1 MHQAGA
7 GDTFVTKSKKDLK
20 MKSDFNY
27 YLVNFCSVDV
37 DSGTNIAMVFVCL
50 NQREDTQG

>member
-7 GDTFVTKSKKDLK
+7 GDTFVTKSKKDFK